1 MSRSLTNLMIR
12 PADRLGVRFDG
23 ARRAERSPALRPMAK
38 PRALWLRLRNTP
50 VLRMLQI
57 EEGLF
62 RADAR
67 SWFITNAWDMP
78 AAGDEPGLAAAHAA
92 AQSIVLGIS
101 GKPAEMLHGSE
112 VRARGVPVIRRFSG
126 GGTIV
131 SDANTLFAAFIC
143 AADAEPDVSAYPEP
157 ILAWTAGVYAAALLD
172 CGAPNFAVRA
182 NDYCLST
189 PEGDLKFGGNAQS
202 ISGKRWLHHTSVLW
216 AYEAR
221 RMELLRMPKRQPDYR
236 AQRPHAS
243 FVRGLGAVLPCRR
256 QFGDALA
263 RAIAQRWELVPASLE
278 EAEEAIGRPHRKV
291 TRVLSPD
298 EVG

>member
-1 MSRSLTNLMIR
+1 M
-12 PADRLGVRFDG
+12 P
-23 ARRAERSPALRPMAK
+23 K

-67 SWFITNAWDMP
+67 SWFVTNTWDVP
-78 AAGDEPGLAAAHAA
+78 AAGDAPALAAAHAS
-92 AQSIVLGIS
+92 AQAIVLGIS
-101 GKPAEMLHGSE
+101 GKPAEMLHGAE
-112 VRARGVPVIRRFSG
+112 VRSWGVPVIRRFSG
-126 GGTIV
+126 GGTV
-131 SDANTLFAAFIC
+131 VADADTLFAAFIC
-143 AADAEPDVSAYPEP
+143 AADAEPDVNAYPEP
-157 ILAWTAGVYAAALLD
+157 ILAWTAGVYAAALRE
-172 CGAPNFAVRA
+172 CGAPNFVVRA

-202 ISGKRWLHHTSVLW
+202 ISGKRWLHHTSLLW
-216 AYEAR
+216 KYDAR

-243 FVRGLGAVLPCRR
+243 FVRGLGDSLPCRR
-256 QFGDALA
+256 HQFGEALV
-263 RAIAQRWELVPASLE
+263 RAIGERWELVPASVE
-278 EAEEAIGRPHRKV
+278 EAEEAIARSHRKV
-291 TRVLSPD
+291 TRMLSPD